1 MGHTI
6 KGQTPRRYRPS
17 VGRRSPGVTPIAEG
31 DEKFAAIW
39 NRLVNHL
46 AKTGKSPSPVKR
58 VRSPP
63 VRKGRFLM
71 Y

>member
-1 MGHTI
+1 MEHRI
-6 KGQTPRRYRPS
+6 KGQYRPS
-17 VGRRSPGVTPIAEG
+17 VGRRASGVTPIAEG

-46 AKTGKSPSPVKR
+46 SKTSKSPSPVKKA
-58 VRSPP
+58 RSPP
-63 VRKGRFLM
+63 VRKGRFLI

>member
-1 MGHTI
+1 MGHRI

-31 DEKFAAIW
+31 DEKFALIW

-46 AKTGKSPSPVKR
+46 AKTSKSPSPVKK
-58 VRSPP
+58 VKTPP